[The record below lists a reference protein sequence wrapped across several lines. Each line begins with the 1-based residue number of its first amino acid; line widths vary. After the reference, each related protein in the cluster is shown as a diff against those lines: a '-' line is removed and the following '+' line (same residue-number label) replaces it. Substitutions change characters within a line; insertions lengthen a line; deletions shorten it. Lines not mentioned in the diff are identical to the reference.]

1 MVQEQVIREERIKT
15 LETLNNE
22 LQQSLQG
29 KTNLK
34 KLERECNQLQEE
46 NSKLQHQRKEVAE
59 QYEKLCKEMG
69 ALQEG

>member
-34 KLERECNQLQEE
+34 KLEMEHNQLQQE
-46 NSKLQHQRKEVAE
+46 NSKLQHQRKEDAE
-59 QYEKLCKEMG
+59 QYKKLCKERA
-69 ALQEG
+69 ALEEG